1 MHNNRYLIIHPQSLV
16 ITTSKRIHLSH
27 TVQRKKL
34 NFLTDFHCIAHKKIN
49 MDISETANTFI
60 FNSYLPV
67 TNNQLFF
74 IYLKCS
80 PNHSYLFGYI
90 MFHGVFCFKFVPR

>member
-1 MHNNRYLIIHPQSLV
+1 MHIMVHNNRYLIIHPQSLV

-34 NFLTDFHCIAHKKIN
+34 NFLTDFHCLAHKKIN
-49 MDISETANTFI
+49 MDISEIANTFI

-67 TNNQLFF
+67 TILLYCCAKS
-74 IYLKCS
+74 IS
-80 PNHSYLFGYI
+80 
-90 MFHGVFCFKFVPR
+90 